1 MVRQSLLLTVIH
13 HQKQT
18 AELVKITSPEMCLHK
33 QFHTHLRTMDAS
45 EEAGS
50 AH

>member
-1 MVRQSLLLTVIH
+1 MVRQDLTLTVIH

-18 AELVKITSPEMCLHK
+18 AELVKITSPEICLHE
-33 QFHTHLRTMDAS
+33 QFHTHLRTTDAFV
-45 EEAGS
+45 EAGS